1 MKTFNM
7 KPQVAQKQRKWYLI
21 DAAERPLGRVASE
34 VARILR
40 GKHKPTFTP
49 HVDTGDHVIV
59 INAGRIALTG
69 RKAEQK
75 FYVHHSGYPGG
86 LKQRSYGELLKTRPE
101 FLVRRAIRGML
112 PRTVLGR
119 QMLKKLRVYRGAEH
133 PHQAQQPEVWKGRE
147 A

>member
-59 INAGRIALTG
+59 INAGRIVLTG

-86 LKQRSYGELLKTRPE
+86 LKKRSYGELLATRPE

-119 QMLKKLRVYRGAEH
+119 RMLKKLRVYRGAEH
-133 PHQAQQPEVWKGRE
+133 PHQAQQPEVWKGQDE
-147 A
+147 

>member
-59 INAGRIALTG
+59 INAGRIVLTG

-86 LKQRSYGELLKTRPE
+86 LKKRSYGELLATRPE

-133 PHQAQQPEVWKGRE
+133 PHQAQQPEVWKGQDE
-147 A
+147 